1 MTSNVEGQRDCDS
14 DHSGDAF
21 QTVIDIVAG
30 VSVGASLV
38 EAGITDDGQQIVALV
53 FGVLVENHL
62 HLLCP
67 LDDKL
72 LAGLAPAVDYITV
85 FEIGFLQK
93 SHVDKAH
100 PPEVKAHKKH
110 IAGVVLR
117 RCERQVQR
125 FYFLYGKQRQS
136 PLYGL
141 VNAGID
147 MPERIA
153 VFDNLF
159 FHRAVIYRPQDSGV
173 ERYGI

>member
-67 LDDKL
+67 FDDEL
-72 LAGLAPAVDYITV
+72 LTGLATTV
-85 FEIGFLQK
+85 
-93 SHVDKAH
+93 S
-100 PPEVKAHKKH
+100 
-110 IAGVVLR
+110 
-117 RCERQVQR
+117 
-125 FYFLYGKQRQS
+125 
-136 PLYGL
+136 
-141 VNAGID
+141 N
-147 MPERIA
+147 IA
-153 VFDNLF
+153 VFE
-159 FHRAVIYRPQDSGV
+159 V
-173 ERYGI
+173 